1 MDEDEEEPPPPR
13 VQLIVNAAVASKCAD
28 VALAVGGAPVM
39 GCTTPDEAR
48 ECASRVDVTLLNFGT
63 PTTEEIASAVLDA
76 RWIVVDPVGAGLVT
90 RGGVIK
96 RWLERRRATT
106 RAARAAGDDG
116 MKTWVKGNRS
126 EMEALVRIFFPDREG
141 FTLGAEVSA
150 TPESVESA
158 SAGSAARSAE
168 VLRELAM
175 ELDMEIVCTGHTDIV
190 IGIDEGEYRL
200 TYMGCQNDVVMFR
213 RFSGAGCC
221 LGAVLAV
228 MVRYG
233 LDSLDVVQLYRAHG
247 MSAEEKSNGPA
258 SFQIS
263 FLDELYNRWGS
274 VP

>member
-1 MDEDEEEPPPPR
+1 MTRAMDKKERPPR

-28 VALAVGGAPVM
+28 VALAAGGAPVM
-39 GCTTPDEAR
+39 GCTTVDEAR

-63 PTTEEIASAVLDA
+63 PTTEEIANAVLDA
-76 RWIVVDPVGAGLVT
+76 RLIVVDPVGAGLVT

-96 RWLERRRATT
+96 RWLERRRTAT
-106 RAARAAGDDG
+106 RAARAEGDDG
-116 MKTWVKGNRS
+116 LRTWVKGNRS
-126 EMEALVRIFFPDREG
+126 EMEALVRMFFPDREG

-168 VLRELAM
+168 AVLSELAV
-175 ELDMEIVCTGHTDIV
+175 ELDMEIVCTGRTDV
-190 IGIDEGEYRL
+190 VVGKNQGRYGLKYAGDD
-200 TYMGCQNDVVMFR
+200 NDVETFG

-228 MVRYG
+228 KVASG
-233 LDSLDVVQLYRAHG
+233 IEPGVVLGEYRVHG
-247 MSAEEKSNGPA
+247 KRAEAKSNGPA

-263 FLDELYNRWGS
+263 FLDELYNA
-274 VP
+274 VK